1 MFQSE
6 FTLDKRY
13 FQECFDESV
22 KMSQHHKPKYG
33 LIAFLIS
40 LGFLS
45 HYLLN
50 QAYLGNF
57 LFLLGVLE
65 GVAFYYKRPWW
76 VARQMLSRAS
86 GSKVSLTIDEEGI
99 TAENPYRAFSV
110 KWQDIHKVVK
120 TEQGIIIQQQRH
132 NQYISSK
139 VLNDEVLSFIISK
152 AKK

>member
-22 KMSQHHKPKYG
+22 KISQHHKPKYG
-33 LIAFLIS
+33 LITFLVS
-40 LGFLS
+40 LGFVS

-57 LFLLGVLE
+57 LFLLAVLE

-86 GSKVSLTIDEEGI
+86 GSKVTLIIDDEGI
-99 TAENPYRAFSV
+99 KTENPYRAFSV
-110 KWQDIHKVVK
+110 KWQDIQKVVK
-120 TEQGIIIQQQRH
+120 TEQGLIIQQQRH
-132 NQYISSK
+132 NQYISGAI
-139 VLNDEVLSFIISK
+139 LNDEVYEFIFSK
-152 AKK
+152 TKK